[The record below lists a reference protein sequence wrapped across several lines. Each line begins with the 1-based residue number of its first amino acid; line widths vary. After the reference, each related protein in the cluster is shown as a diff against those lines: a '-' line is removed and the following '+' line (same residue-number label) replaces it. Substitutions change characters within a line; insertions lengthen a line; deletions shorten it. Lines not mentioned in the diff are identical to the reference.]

1 MELEKKKKTL
11 TKQVIRG
18 PIIRYHS
25 VTMPLVDDD
34 DDDNNGNIASMGNGQ
49 DTSEANK
56 NAKNRQSRN
65 FIMFT
70 DEHTIRQIFPYTRPK
85 PPDVTKK
92 ICAIT
97 GLPAKYFDPITQRP
111 YANLAAFKILRE
123 MHAAKQLAP
132 IVA

>member
-34 DDDNNGNIASMGNGQ
+34 EEENIQASMGNGQ
-49 DTSEANK
+49 DTSTNK
-56 NAKNRQSRN
+56 ENAKNKQSRN

-70 DEHTIRQIFPYTRPK
+70 DENTMRQIFPYTRPK

-92 ICAIT
+92 MCAIT

-123 MHAAKQLAP
+123 MHAAKQLPP
-132 IVA
+132 IVP

>member
-11 TKQVIRG
+11 TKPVIRG

-25 VTMPLVDDD
+25 IGMPLVDDEE
-34 DDDNNGNIASMGNGQ
+34 NAPVVVSNG
-49 DTSEANK
+49 TSENK
-56 NAKNRQSRN
+56 KQSRN
-65 FIMFT
+65 FIMFS
-70 DEHTIRQIFPYTRPK
+70 DENTMRQIFPYTRPK

-123 MHAAKQLAP
+123 MHAAKQLPP
-132 IVA
+132 I